1 MAIGRSISYRW
12 YFLSLVLLVA
22 GLLLYVWCHV
32 TTLSQGER
40 ITDLVDERTALLR
53 TQDLLRAE
61 VTGLGRSSRI
71 REIAMLE
78 LGMRFPNEQPNNLYL
93 APNVSAPEGAG
104 FSAAR

>member
-1 MAIGRSISYRW
+1 MAVGRTISYRW
-12 YFLSLVLLVA
+12 YFLSLVLLIA

-32 TTLSQGER
+32 TALARGKR

-53 TQDLLRAE
+53 TQDMLRAE

-71 REIAMLE
+71 REIATLE

-93 APNVSAPEGAG
+93 APDVDAKVAG
-104 FSAAR
+104 LDAAR